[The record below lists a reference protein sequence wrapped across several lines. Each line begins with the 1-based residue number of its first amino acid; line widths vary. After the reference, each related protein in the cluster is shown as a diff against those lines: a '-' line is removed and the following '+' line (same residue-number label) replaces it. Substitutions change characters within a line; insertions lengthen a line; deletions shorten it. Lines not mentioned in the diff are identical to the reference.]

1 MQLFNRPQLLFLD
14 ELTTGLD
21 SVTAFDLLHILHTI
35 AHSKSQEEAVTIV
48 CSIQQPQGKIFNL
61 FDSIVLLKVGH
72 IIYQNSSKQ
81 STVRK
86 NSFMN

>member
-1 MQLFNRPQLLFLD
+1 M
-14 ELTTGLD
+14 
-21 SVTAFDLLHILHTI
+21 
-35 AHSKSQEEAVTIV
+35 TIV
-48 CSIQQPQGKIFNL
+48 CSIQQPQAKLFNL